1 MTLPFRRAILGAA
14 SFAGTSLYP
23 HSCEVKGKYKKQHNQ
38 LSSVSYALLVA
49 AFLCLISVGWHNI
62 YTRYCFQRQSRKCGM
77 SMSNNRFMLY
87 AAYSDSPKKSL
98 YHTRNIYIAQILRL
112 LSFLPFLWSSSSL
125 TISSTLKNSAAAG
138 DVKASFTVL

>member
-1 MTLPFRRAILGAA
+1 MTLPFRRAVLGAA

-23 HSCEVKGKYKKQHNQ
+23 HSCEVKGKYKKQHNR

-49 AFLCLISVGWHNI
+49 AFLCLISVGSHNI

-98 YHTRNIYIAQILRL
+98 YHTRNIYTVQIFLE
-112 LSFLPFLWSSSSL
+112 LSALPSLCSSRYLTSSSVLKYLLAASL
-125 TISSTLKNSAAAG
+125 
-138 DVKASFTVL
+138 VKAFLIIL